1 MLVSNN
7 ENACCRSQ
15 ISLYYDHVDI
25 RYHFYHGHVDIRYH
39 DFMILCVLGFC

>member
-1 MLVSNN
+1 MLVLNN

-25 RYHFYHGHVDIRYH
+25 RYHFIMVMWISDI
-39 DFMILCVLGFC
+39 MIS